1 MTDVHILGIRHH
13 GPGSAHSVA
22 EALATLRPDVVL
34 VEGPPELDQVIPLVT
49 DPDMVPPVAG
59 LIYAV
64 DEPRLASFYPMASF
78 SPEWVAIRWALST
91 GKPVR
96 AIDLP
101 AAHTFAL
108 RAARGTRRDSGGGFG
123 RGRFHWG
130 VGGRR
135 NLR

>member
-1 MTDVHILGIRHH
+1 MTDVHVLGIRHH

-22 EALATLRPDVVL
+22 EALAALRPDLVL
-34 VEGPPELDQVIPLVT
+34 VEGPPELDQVIPLLS

-59 LIYAV
+59 LIYAA

-91 GKPVR
+91 GAQVR

-108 RAARGTRRDSGGGFG
+108 RAGG
-123 RGRFHWG
+123 
-130 VGGRR
+130 
-135 NLR
+135 